1 MTRPMSP
8 DREREY
14 AELFA
19 FLDFF
24 ATNVKRIDP
33 ASEAHP
39 SRAGIRIAEQYGRSK
54 ALEGLRQAVNDTV
67 EDLADYSADFIKQLD
82 ESLKSQGI
90 ITFSEIR
97 RRHSRVFRKIIKRGN
112 IVSDTEYY
120 LINGI
125 LTDCDSGISDID
137 RSNLESLVAQW
148 SGA

>member
-1 MTRPMSP
+1 MARSMSP

-14 AELFA
+14 AELFR
-19 FLDFF
+19 FIDFF
-24 ATNVKRIDP
+24 ATHVRGIDP
-33 ASEAHP
+33 ASEVHP
-39 SRAGIRIAEQYGRSK
+39 SYAGKRIAEQYGRSK

-67 EDLADYSADFIKQLD
+67 EDLSDCSAGYIQQLD

-90 ITFSEIR
+90 VTFSEIR
-97 RRHSRVFRKIIKRGN
+97 RRHSKAFRKIIKRGT

-137 RSNLESLVAQW
+137 RSQLENLVALW
-148 SGA
+148 PGA